1 MAEKLTFDTGV
12 KEYELNGAAKVYF
25 NPTDTSFVERV
36 YNAFTSLESK
46 QEDFKKE
53 VDSVKDDSDKMFS
66 YAKKRD
72 IEMREI
78 VDELLGEGVSDA
90 VFTDPQG
97 RSINCYALAGG
108 IPVWMNLMFG
118 IAETISDAF
127 TAEEK
132 KKDPRLQKLSGKYAK
147 MAKKYKN
154 K

>member
-1 MAEKLTFDTGV
+1 MAEKLTFDTGI
-12 KEYELNGAAKVYF
+12 KEYELNNAVKVYF

-36 YNAFTSLESK
+36 YDTFCTLESQ
-46 QEDFKKE
+46 QESFKSE
-53 VDSVKDDSDKMFS
+53 VESVKDDSGKMFA

-72 IEMREI
+72 EEMRET
-78 VDELLGEGVSDA
+78 VDDLLGDGVSEA
-90 VFTDPQG
+90 IFTDPQG

-108 IPVWMNLMFG
+108 IPVWMNLMFS